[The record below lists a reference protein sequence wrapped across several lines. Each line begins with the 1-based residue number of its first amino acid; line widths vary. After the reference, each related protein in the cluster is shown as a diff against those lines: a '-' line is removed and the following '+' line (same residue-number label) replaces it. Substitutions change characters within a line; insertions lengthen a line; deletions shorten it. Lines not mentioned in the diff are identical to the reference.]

1 MYGRAGLCLLFIH
14 GHIQVELHINES
26 TFALKGGYP
35 AEEEYSFG
43 SLYSIRS

>member
-14 GHIQVELHINES
+14 GHIQVELQS